1 MQVLLE
7 RVRLAFIRN
16 MWTAGEYKAGDGKF
30 RRSCTLIIEPGSDN
44 EKAVKEAILSVANE
58 KFGAKASGLLKKW
71 ANDSRH
77 MCVVRDKSS
86 QSGEVYEGFEGKLAL
101 TANRPERDG
110 PILIVHRD
118 GRTVLSESDGV
129 IYGGCYVN
137 ARVHFYAQQGQFPG
151 VRCTPLGV
159 QYLEEGE
166 AFKGGVGP
174 VEAFSDLSDG
184 ADAGEIEEEEE
195 EEETGDKKSNLDF
208 I

>member
-7 RVRLAFIRN
+7 RVRIAFIRN

-30 RRSCTLIIEPGSDN
+30 RRSLSVIIDPDSEN
-44 EKAVKEAILSVANE
+44 ATRVKQAILTVAEE
-58 KFGAKASGLLKKW
+58 KFGAKAAGLLQKW
-71 ANDSRH
+71 SNDSRH

-86 QSGEVYEGFEGKLAL
+86 QSGEVYEGFEGKLCL

-118 GRTVLSESDGV
+118 GRTQLSESDGV

-151 VRCTPLGV
+151 VRCSPLGV
-159 QYLEEGE
+159 QFVDDGE

-174 VEAFSDLSDG
+174 VEAFSDLTDG
-184 ADAGEIEEEEE
+184 TEAGEIED
-195 EEETGDKKSNLDF
+195 EETEAPQKKKSNLDF